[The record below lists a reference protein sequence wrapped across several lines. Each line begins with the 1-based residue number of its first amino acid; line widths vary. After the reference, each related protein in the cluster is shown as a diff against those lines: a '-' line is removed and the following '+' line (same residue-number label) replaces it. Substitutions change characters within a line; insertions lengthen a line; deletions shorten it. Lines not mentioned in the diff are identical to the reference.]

1 MTTSNTADSTDKT
14 FTVVIPKKPK
24 SDLSNID
31 QTRRAVQDIRED
43 LEEHQR
49 IHKQL
54 LKIDGIDV
62 ILYKEAEKI
71 AELDTLHSILKLHLH
86 KMGGR

>member
-1 MTTSNTADSTDKT
+1 MTK
-14 FTVVIPKKPK
+14 
-24 SDLSNID
+24 DLSNID
-31 QTRRAVQDIRED
+31 QTRRAVQDIKAD
-43 LEEHQR
+43 LEKHTR

-71 AELDTLHSILKLHLH
+71 TELDTLHSILKLHLH

>member
-1 MTTSNTADSTDKT
+1 MTKKISNTADDGEYTYT
-14 FTVVIPKKPK
+14 IEMPKKSK

-43 LEEHQR
+43 LEEHQI

-54 LKIDGIDV
+54 SLIGGIDV

-71 AELDTLHSILKLHLH
+71 TDLETLLSLLKLHL
-86 KMGGR
+86 